1 MSKTEI
7 DITKPL
13 NLADRQELRFT
24 GYATQNNDP
33 KLSPGDVIYFLK
45 QARDDKNIPVYD
57 VATTKKGKVAVE
69 SLYADEF
76 EVVDGDSTPEAAPV
90 AAPVKKKKAELKKV
104 EEPGEEQPA
113 PKTKKAK
120 AVKAEAAPV
129 KKAKKE
135 KVKAEAPVEVQEPQ
149 EVKQSAAEIDI
160 TKPLNLADRQELRFT
175 GYATQN
181 NDPKLSPGDV
191 IYFLKQARDDKNI
204 PVYDVATTKK
214 GKVAVESL
222 YADEFEVVDGD
233 STPEAAPVAAPV
245 KKKKAELK
253 KVEEP
258 GEEQPAPKT
267 KKAKA
272 VKAEAAP
279 VKKAKKEKVK
289 AEAPVE
295 VQEPQEVKQSAA
307 EVEPAPAVQP
317 EAVKEAED
325 IKPASTPEPGMDA
338 ATLDLI
344 WEHGGDACAAALAI
358 AKDSEAKRFLLGG
371 VLLYI
376 QKTKV
381 YEEEKDSAGV
391 PRFTGQKGFAMF
403 CEQYIGLSYSS
414 AKLYQRIYA
423 NFTSMGLGVE
433 DFRRVGTAKA
443 REIVQMIEL
452 DFSKDD
458 VEEAIHIGETKTH
471 EELHS
476 HVSSKM
482 QDAEIEGHGLRD
494 KVKCTLYK
502 FEVFADQEDIINAAI
517 RLAMD
522 NGDIKDTDQNALG
535 RAFVSICSDYL
546 QAYSKVAQPVV
557 DETEEFQ
564 ESVAQESVNA

>member
-76 EVVDGDSTPEAAPV
+76 EVVDGDSTPEAAP
-90 AAPVKKKKAELKKV
+90 A
-104 EEPGEEQPA
+104 
-113 PKTKKAK
+113 
-120 AVKAEAAPV
+120 

-135 KVKAEAPVEVQEPQ
+135 KVKAEV
-149 EVKQSAAEIDI
+149 
-160 TKPLNLADRQELRFT
+160 
-175 GYATQN
+175 
-181 NDPKLSPGDV
+181 
-191 IYFLKQARDDKNI
+191 
-204 PVYDVATTKK
+204 
-214 GKVAVESL
+214 
-222 YADEFEVVDGD
+222 
-233 STPEAAPVAAPV
+233 
-245 KKKKAELK
+245 
-253 KVEEP
+253 
-258 GEEQPAPKT
+258 
-267 KKAKA
+267 
-272 VKAEAAP
+272 
-279 VKKAKKEKVK
+279 
-289 AEAPVE
+289 PVE

-344 WEHGGDACAAALAI
+344 WEHGGNACAAALAI

-546 QAYSKVAQPVV
+546 QAYSKVAQPTV

>member
-76 EVVDGDSTPEAAPV
+76 EVVDGDSTPEAAP
-90 AAPVKKKKAELKKV
+90 A
-104 EEPGEEQPA
+104 
-113 PKTKKAK
+113 
-120 AVKAEAAPV
+120 

-135 KVKAEAPVEVQEPQ
+135 KVKAEVPVEVQEP
-149 EVKQSAAEIDI
+149 
-160 TKPLNLADRQELRFT
+160 
-175 GYATQN
+175 
-181 NDPKLSPGDV
+181 
-191 IYFLKQARDDKNI
+191 
-204 PVYDVATTKK
+204 
-214 GKVAVESL
+214 
-222 YADEFEVVDGD
+222 
-233 STPEAAPVAAPV
+233 
-245 KKKKAELK
+245 
-253 KVEEP
+253 
-258 GEEQPAPKT
+258 
-267 KKAKA
+267 
-272 VKAEAAP
+272 
-279 VKKAKKEKVK
+279 
-289 AEAPVE
+289 
-295 VQEPQEVKQSAA
+295 AA
-307 EVEPAPAVQP
+307 EVESAPAVRP
-317 EAVKEAED
+317 EAVKETED
-325 IKPASTPEPGMDA
+325 IKPASTPELGMDA
-338 ATLDLI
+338 VTLNLI
-344 WEHGGDACAAALAI
+344 QEHGGDACAAALAI

-423 NFTSMGLGVE
+423 NFTGMGLGVE

-452 DFSKDD
+452 DFSKAD
-458 VEEAIHIGETKTH
+458 VEEAIRIGETKTH

-546 QAYSKVAQPVV
+546 QAYSKVAQPTV

-564 ESVAQESVNA
+564 ESVARESVNA

>member
-76 EVVDGDSTPEAAPV
+76 EVVDGDSTPESAP
-90 AAPVKKKKAELKKV
+90 AKK
-104 EEPGEEQPA
+104 
-113 PKTKKAK
+113 T
-120 AVKAEAAPV
+120 
-129 KKAKKE
+129 KKE

-149 EVKQSAAEIDI
+149 EV
-160 TKPLNLADRQELRFT
+160 
-175 GYATQN
+175 
-181 NDPKLSPGDV
+181 
-191 IYFLKQARDDKNI
+191 
-204 PVYDVATTKK
+204 
-214 GKVAVESL
+214 
-222 YADEFEVVDGD
+222 
-233 STPEAAPVAAPV
+233 
-245 KKKKAELK
+245 
-253 KVEEP
+253 
-258 GEEQPAPKT
+258 
-267 KKAKA
+267 
-272 VKAEAAP
+272 
-279 VKKAKKEKVK
+279 
-289 AEAPVE
+289 
-295 VQEPQEVKQSAA
+295 QEPAA

-344 WEHGGDACAAALAI
+344 WEHGGNACAAALAI
-358 AKDSEAKRFLLGG
+358 AKDSEVKRFLLGG

-494 KVKCTLYK
+494 KVKCTLYR

-546 QAYSKVAQPVV
+546 QAYSKVAQPTV

>member
-90 AAPVKKKKAELKKV
+90 AAPAKK
-104 EEPGEEQPA
+104 
-113 PKTKKAK
+113 T
-120 AVKAEAAPV
+120 
-129 KKAKKE
+129 KKE

-149 EVKQSAAEIDI
+149 EV
-160 TKPLNLADRQELRFT
+160 
-175 GYATQN
+175 
-181 NDPKLSPGDV
+181 
-191 IYFLKQARDDKNI
+191 
-204 PVYDVATTKK
+204 
-214 GKVAVESL
+214 
-222 YADEFEVVDGD
+222 
-233 STPEAAPVAAPV
+233 
-245 KKKKAELK
+245 
-253 KVEEP
+253 
-258 GEEQPAPKT
+258 
-267 KKAKA
+267 
-272 VKAEAAP
+272 
-279 VKKAKKEKVK
+279 
-289 AEAPVE
+289 
-295 VQEPQEVKQSAA
+295 QEPAA

-317 EAVKEAED
+317 EAVKETED
-325 IKPASTPEPGMDA
+325 IKPASTPELGMDA
-338 ATLDLI
+338 VTLNLI
-344 WEHGGDACAAALAI
+344 QEHGGDACAAALAI

-452 DFSKDD
+452 DFSKAD

-546 QAYSKVAQPVV
+546 QAYSKVAQPTV

-564 ESVAQESVNA
+564 EFVAQESVNA

>member
-76 EVVDGDSTPEAAPV
+76 EVVDADSTPEAAP
-90 AAPVKKKKAELKKV
+90 AKK
-104 EEPGEEQPA
+104 
-113 PKTKKAK
+113 T
-120 AVKAEAAPV
+120 
-129 KKAKKE
+129 KKE

-149 EVKQSAAEIDI
+149 EVQEPAAE
-160 TKPLNLADRQELRFT
+160 A
-175 GYATQN
+175 
-181 NDPKLSPGDV
+181 
-191 IYFLKQARDDKNI
+191 
-204 PVYDVATTKK
+204 
-214 GKVAVESL
+214 ES
-222 YADEFEVVDGD
+222 V
-233 STPEAAPVAAPV
+233 
-245 KKKKAELK
+245 
-253 KVEEP
+253 
-258 GEEQPAPKT
+258 
-267 KKAKA
+267 
-272 VKAEAAP
+272 
-279 VKKAKKEKVK
+279 
-289 AEAPVE
+289 
-295 VQEPQEVKQSAA
+295 
-307 EVEPAPAVQP
+307 PAVQP
-317 EAVKEAED
+317 EAVKEVED
-325 IKPASTPEPGMDA
+325 IKPASTPELGMDA
-338 ATLDLI
+338 VTLNLI
-344 WEHGGDACAAALAI
+344 QEHGGNACAAALAI
-358 AKDSEAKRFLLGG
+358 AKESEAKRFLLGG

-391 PRFTGQKGFAMF
+391 PRFTGQKGFAVF

-452 DFSKDD
+452 DFSKAD

>member
-1 MSKTEI
+1 MSKTGI

-33 KLSPGDVIYFLK
+33 KLSPGDAIYFLK

-76 EVVDGDSTPEAAPV
+76 EVVDADSTPEAAP
-90 AAPVKKKKAELKKV
+90 AKK
-104 EEPGEEQPA
+104 
-113 PKTKKAK
+113 TR
-120 AVKAEAAPV
+120 
-129 KKAKKE
+129 KE

-149 EVKQSAAEIDI
+149 EV
-160 TKPLNLADRQELRFT
+160 
-175 GYATQN
+175 
-181 NDPKLSPGDV
+181 
-191 IYFLKQARDDKNI
+191 
-204 PVYDVATTKK
+204 
-214 GKVAVESL
+214 
-222 YADEFEVVDGD
+222 
-233 STPEAAPVAAPV
+233 
-245 KKKKAELK
+245 
-253 KVEEP
+253 
-258 GEEQPAPKT
+258 
-267 KKAKA
+267 
-272 VKAEAAP
+272 
-279 VKKAKKEKVK
+279 
-289 AEAPVE
+289 
-295 VQEPQEVKQSAA
+295 QEPAA

-317 EAVKEAED
+317 EAVKEVED
-325 IKPASTPEPGMDA
+325 IKPASTPELGMDA
-338 ATLDLI
+338 VTLNLI
-344 WEHGGDACAAALAI
+344 QEHGGDACAAALAI

-452 DFSKDD
+452 DFSKAD

>member
-13 NLADRQELRFT
+13 NLADRQELRFI
-24 GYATQNNDP
+24 GYATQNADP

-76 EVVDGDSTPEAAPV
+76 EVVDADSAAEAAPV

-104 EEPGEEQPA
+104 EEPDEEQPA
-113 PKTKKAK
+113 AKPKKVKAAK
-120 AVKAEAAPV
+120 AEVVAP
-129 KKAKKE
+129 KKGKKE
-135 KVKAEAPVEVQEPQ
+135 KTKAAEPVEEPVEVQEPQ
-149 EVKQSAAEIDI
+149 EVQ
-160 TKPLNLADRQELRFT
+160 
-175 GYATQN
+175 
-181 NDPKLSPGDV
+181 
-191 IYFLKQARDDKNI
+191 
-204 PVYDVATTKK
+204 
-214 GKVAVESL
+214 
-222 YADEFEVVDGD
+222 
-233 STPEAAPVAAPV
+233 EAAT
-245 KKKKAELK
+245 EI
-253 KVEEP
+253 
-258 GEEQPAPKT
+258 
-267 KKAKA
+267 
-272 VKAEAAP
+272 
-279 VKKAKKEKVK
+279 
-289 AEAPVE
+289 
-295 VQEPQEVKQSAA
+295 
-307 EVEPAPAVQP
+307 EPAAVVQP
-317 EAVKEAED
+317 EPVKEAAD

-338 ATLDLI
+338 VTLNLI
-344 WEHGGDACAAALAI
+344 QEHGGNACAAALAI

-371 VLLYI
+371 ILLYI

-381 YEEEKDSAGV
+381 YEEEKDSAGA
-391 PRFTGQKGFAMF
+391 PRFTGQKGFALF

-423 NFTSMGLGVE
+423 SFTSMGLGVE

-452 DFSKDD
+452 DFSKAE
-458 VEEAIHIGETKTH
+458 VEEAIQIGETKTH
-471 EELHS
+471 DELHS

-494 KVKCTLYK
+494 KVKCTLYR

-522 NGDIKDTDQNALG
+522 NGDIKETDQNALG

-557 DETEEFQ
+557 DENEEFQ

>member
-76 EVVDGDSTPEAAPV
+76 EVVDADSTPEAAPV
-90 AAPVKKKKAELKKV
+90 AAPAKK
-104 EEPGEEQPA
+104 
-113 PKTKKAK
+113 T
-120 AVKAEAAPV
+120 
-129 KKAKKE
+129 KKE

-149 EVKQSAAEIDI
+149 EV
-160 TKPLNLADRQELRFT
+160 
-175 GYATQN
+175 
-181 NDPKLSPGDV
+181 
-191 IYFLKQARDDKNI
+191 
-204 PVYDVATTKK
+204 
-214 GKVAVESL
+214 
-222 YADEFEVVDGD
+222 
-233 STPEAAPVAAPV
+233 
-245 KKKKAELK
+245 
-253 KVEEP
+253 
-258 GEEQPAPKT
+258 
-267 KKAKA
+267 
-272 VKAEAAP
+272 
-279 VKKAKKEKVK
+279 
-289 AEAPVE
+289 
-295 VQEPQEVKQSAA
+295 QEPAA

-317 EAVKEAED
+317 EAVKETED
-325 IKPASTPEPGMDA
+325 IKPASTPELGMDA
-338 ATLDLI
+338 VTLNLI
-344 WEHGGDACAAALAI
+344 QEHGGDACAAALAI

-452 DFSKDD
+452 DFSKAD

-546 QAYSKVAQPVV
+546 QAYSKVAQPTV

>member
-1 MSKTEI
+1 
-7 DITKPL
+7 
-13 NLADRQELRFT
+13 
-24 GYATQNNDP
+24 
-33 KLSPGDVIYFLK
+33 
-45 QARDDKNIPVYD
+45 
-57 VATTKKGKVAVE
+57 
-69 SLYADEF
+69 
-76 EVVDGDSTPEAAPV
+76 
-90 AAPVKKKKAELKKV
+90 
-104 EEPGEEQPA
+104 
-113 PKTKKAK
+113 
-120 AVKAEAAPV
+120 
-129 KKAKKE
+129 
-135 KVKAEAPVEVQEPQ
+135 
-149 EVKQSAAEIDI
+149 
-160 TKPLNLADRQELRFT
+160 
-175 GYATQN
+175 
-181 NDPKLSPGDV
+181 
-191 IYFLKQARDDKNI
+191 
-204 PVYDVATTKK
+204 
-214 GKVAVESL
+214 
-222 YADEFEVVDGD
+222 
-233 STPEAAPVAAPV
+233 
-245 KKKKAELK
+245 
-253 KVEEP
+253 
-258 GEEQPAPKT
+258 
-267 KKAKA
+267 
-272 VKAEAAP
+272 
-279 VKKAKKEKVK
+279 
-289 AEAPVE
+289 
-295 VQEPQEVKQSAA
+295 
-307 EVEPAPAVQP
+307 
-317 EAVKEAED
+317 
-325 IKPASTPEPGMDA
+325 MDA

-344 WEHGGDACAAALAI
+344 WEHGGNACAAALAI

-494 KVKCTLYK
+494 KIKCTLYK

-546 QAYSKVAQPVV
+546 QAYSKVAQPTV

>member
-76 EVVDGDSTPEAAPV
+76 EVVDGDSTPESAP
-90 AAPVKKKKAELKKV
+90 AKK
-104 EEPGEEQPA
+104 
-113 PKTKKAK
+113 T
-120 AVKAEAAPV
+120 
-129 KKAKKE
+129 KKE

-149 EVKQSAAEIDI
+149 EV
-160 TKPLNLADRQELRFT
+160 
-175 GYATQN
+175 
-181 NDPKLSPGDV
+181 
-191 IYFLKQARDDKNI
+191 
-204 PVYDVATTKK
+204 
-214 GKVAVESL
+214 
-222 YADEFEVVDGD
+222 
-233 STPEAAPVAAPV
+233 
-245 KKKKAELK
+245 
-253 KVEEP
+253 
-258 GEEQPAPKT
+258 
-267 KKAKA
+267 
-272 VKAEAAP
+272 
-279 VKKAKKEKVK
+279 
-289 AEAPVE
+289 
-295 VQEPQEVKQSAA
+295 QEPAA

-344 WEHGGDACAAALAI
+344 WEHGGNACAAALAI

-546 QAYSKVAQPVV
+546 QAYSKVALI
-557 DETEEFQ
+557 D
-564 ESVAQESVNA
+564 

>member
-13 NLADRQELRFT
+13 NLADRQELRFI

-76 EVVDGDSTPEAAPV
+76 EVVDADSAPEVAPV
-90 AAPVKKKKAELKKV
+90 AAPAKK
-104 EEPGEEQPA
+104 
-113 PKTKKAK
+113 T
-120 AVKAEAAPV
+120 
-129 KKAKKE
+129 KKE

-149 EVKQSAAEIDI
+149 EV
-160 TKPLNLADRQELRFT
+160 
-175 GYATQN
+175 
-181 NDPKLSPGDV
+181 
-191 IYFLKQARDDKNI
+191 
-204 PVYDVATTKK
+204 
-214 GKVAVESL
+214 
-222 YADEFEVVDGD
+222 
-233 STPEAAPVAAPV
+233 
-245 KKKKAELK
+245 
-253 KVEEP
+253 
-258 GEEQPAPKT
+258 
-267 KKAKA
+267 
-272 VKAEAAP
+272 
-279 VKKAKKEKVK
+279 
-289 AEAPVE
+289 
-295 VQEPQEVKQSAA
+295 QEPAA
-307 EVEPAPAVQP
+307 EVESVPAVQP
-317 EAVKEAED
+317 EAVKEVED
-325 IKPASTPEPGMDA
+325 IKPASTPELGMDA
-338 ATLDLI
+338 VTLNLI
-344 WEHGGDACAAALAI
+344 QEHGGNACAAALAI

-452 DFSKDD
+452 DFSKAD

-546 QAYSKVAQPVV
+546 QAYSKVAQPTV

>member
-76 EVVDGDSTPEAAPV
+76 EVVDGDSTPEAAP
-90 AAPVKKKKAELKKV
+90 AKK
-104 EEPGEEQPA
+104 
-113 PKTKKAK
+113 T
-120 AVKAEAAPV
+120 
-129 KKAKKE
+129 KKE

-149 EVKQSAAEIDI
+149 EV
-160 TKPLNLADRQELRFT
+160 
-175 GYATQN
+175 
-181 NDPKLSPGDV
+181 
-191 IYFLKQARDDKNI
+191 
-204 PVYDVATTKK
+204 
-214 GKVAVESL
+214 
-222 YADEFEVVDGD
+222 
-233 STPEAAPVAAPV
+233 
-245 KKKKAELK
+245 
-253 KVEEP
+253 
-258 GEEQPAPKT
+258 
-267 KKAKA
+267 
-272 VKAEAAP
+272 
-279 VKKAKKEKVK
+279 
-289 AEAPVE
+289 
-295 VQEPQEVKQSAA
+295 QEPAA

-344 WEHGGDACAAALAI
+344 WEHGGNACAAALAI

-452 DFSKDD
+452 DFSKAD

-546 QAYSKVAQPVV
+546 QAYSKVAQPTV

>member
-76 EVVDGDSTPEAAPV
+76 EVVDADSTSEAAPV
-90 AAPVKKKKAELKKV
+90 AAPAKKKKTELKKV

-120 AVKAEAAPV
+120 AVKAEAAPA
-129 KKAKKE
+129 KKTKKE
-135 KVKAEAPVEVQEPQ
+135 KVKAEAPVEVQEP
-149 EVKQSAAEIDI
+149 
-160 TKPLNLADRQELRFT
+160 
-175 GYATQN
+175 
-181 NDPKLSPGDV
+181 
-191 IYFLKQARDDKNI
+191 
-204 PVYDVATTKK
+204 
-214 GKVAVESL
+214 
-222 YADEFEVVDGD
+222 
-233 STPEAAPVAAPV
+233 
-245 KKKKAELK
+245 
-253 KVEEP
+253 
-258 GEEQPAPKT
+258 
-267 KKAKA
+267 
-272 VKAEAAP
+272 
-279 VKKAKKEKVK
+279 
-289 AEAPVE
+289 
-295 VQEPQEVKQSAA
+295 AA
-307 EVEPAPAVQP
+307 EVESAPAVQP
-317 EAVKEAED
+317 EAVKEVED
-325 IKPASTPEPGMDA
+325 IKPTSTPELGMDA
-338 ATLDLI
+338 VTLNLI
-344 WEHGGDACAAALAI
+344 QEHGGNACAAALAI

-452 DFSKDD
+452 DFSKAD

>member
-90 AAPVKKKKAELKKV
+90 AAPA
-104 EEPGEEQPA
+104 
-113 PKTKKAK
+113 
-120 AVKAEAAPV
+120 

-135 KVKAEAPVEVQEPQ
+135 KVKAEVPVEVQEP
-149 EVKQSAAEIDI
+149 
-160 TKPLNLADRQELRFT
+160 
-175 GYATQN
+175 
-181 NDPKLSPGDV
+181 
-191 IYFLKQARDDKNI
+191 
-204 PVYDVATTKK
+204 
-214 GKVAVESL
+214 
-222 YADEFEVVDGD
+222 
-233 STPEAAPVAAPV
+233 
-245 KKKKAELK
+245 
-253 KVEEP
+253 
-258 GEEQPAPKT
+258 
-267 KKAKA
+267 
-272 VKAEAAP
+272 
-279 VKKAKKEKVK
+279 
-289 AEAPVE
+289 
-295 VQEPQEVKQSAA
+295 AA
-307 EVEPAPAVQP
+307 EVESAPAVQP
-317 EAVKEAED
+317 EAVKETED
-325 IKPASTPEPGMDA
+325 IKPASTPELGMDA
-338 ATLDLI
+338 VTLNLI
-344 WEHGGDACAAALAI
+344 QEHGGDACAAALAI

-452 DFSKDD
+452 DFSKAD

-546 QAYSKVAQPVV
+546 QAYSKVAQPTV

>member
-76 EVVDGDSTPEAAPV
+76 EVVDADSTPEAAP
-90 AAPVKKKKAELKKV
+90 AKK
-104 EEPGEEQPA
+104 
-113 PKTKKAK
+113 T
-120 AVKAEAAPV
+120 
-129 KKAKKE
+129 KKE

-149 EVKQSAAEIDI
+149 EV
-160 TKPLNLADRQELRFT
+160 
-175 GYATQN
+175 
-181 NDPKLSPGDV
+181 
-191 IYFLKQARDDKNI
+191 
-204 PVYDVATTKK
+204 
-214 GKVAVESL
+214 
-222 YADEFEVVDGD
+222 
-233 STPEAAPVAAPV
+233 
-245 KKKKAELK
+245 
-253 KVEEP
+253 
-258 GEEQPAPKT
+258 
-267 KKAKA
+267 
-272 VKAEAAP
+272 
-279 VKKAKKEKVK
+279 
-289 AEAPVE
+289 
-295 VQEPQEVKQSAA
+295 QEPAA

-317 EAVKEAED
+317 EAVKEVED
-325 IKPASTPEPGMDA
+325 IKPASTPELGMDA
-338 ATLDLI
+338 VTLNLI
-344 WEHGGDACAAALAI
+344 QEHGGDACAAALAI

-452 DFSKDD
+452 DFSKAD

-482 QDAEIEGHGLRD
+482 QDAEIDGHGLRD

>member
-76 EVVDGDSTPEAAPV
+76 EVVDADSTSEAAP
-90 AAPVKKKKAELKKV
+90 AKK
-104 EEPGEEQPA
+104 
-113 PKTKKAK
+113 T
-120 AVKAEAAPV
+120 
-129 KKAKKE
+129 KKE
-135 KVKAEAPVEVQEPQ
+135 KVKAEAPVEVQEP
-149 EVKQSAAEIDI
+149 
-160 TKPLNLADRQELRFT
+160 
-175 GYATQN
+175 
-181 NDPKLSPGDV
+181 
-191 IYFLKQARDDKNI
+191 
-204 PVYDVATTKK
+204 
-214 GKVAVESL
+214 
-222 YADEFEVVDGD
+222 
-233 STPEAAPVAAPV
+233 
-245 KKKKAELK
+245 
-253 KVEEP
+253 
-258 GEEQPAPKT
+258 
-267 KKAKA
+267 
-272 VKAEAAP
+272 
-279 VKKAKKEKVK
+279 
-289 AEAPVE
+289 
-295 VQEPQEVKQSAA
+295 AA
-307 EVEPAPAVQP
+307 EVESAPAVQP
-317 EAVKEAED
+317 EAVKEVED
-325 IKPASTPEPGMDA
+325 IKPTSTPELGMDA
-338 ATLDLI
+338 VTLNLI
-344 WEHGGDACAAALAI
+344 QEHGGNACAAALAI

-452 DFSKDD
+452 DFSKAD

-546 QAYSKVAQPVV
+546 QAYSKVAQPTV

>member
-76 EVVDGDSTPEAAPV
+76 EVVDGDSTPEAAP
-90 AAPVKKKKAELKKV
+90 AKK
-104 EEPGEEQPA
+104 
-113 PKTKKAK
+113 T
-120 AVKAEAAPV
+120 
-129 KKAKKE
+129 KKE

-149 EVKQSAAEIDI
+149 EV
-160 TKPLNLADRQELRFT
+160 
-175 GYATQN
+175 
-181 NDPKLSPGDV
+181 
-191 IYFLKQARDDKNI
+191 
-204 PVYDVATTKK
+204 
-214 GKVAVESL
+214 
-222 YADEFEVVDGD
+222 
-233 STPEAAPVAAPV
+233 
-245 KKKKAELK
+245 
-253 KVEEP
+253 
-258 GEEQPAPKT
+258 
-267 KKAKA
+267 
-272 VKAEAAP
+272 
-279 VKKAKKEKVK
+279 
-289 AEAPVE
+289 
-295 VQEPQEVKQSAA
+295 QEPAA

-344 WEHGGDACAAALAI
+344 WEHGGNACAAALAI

-546 QAYSKVAQPVV
+546 QAYSKVAQPTV

>member
-76 EVVDGDSTPEAAPV
+76 EVVDADSTPEAAPV
-90 AAPVKKKKAELKKV
+90 AAPAKK
-104 EEPGEEQPA
+104 
-113 PKTKKAK
+113 T
-120 AVKAEAAPV
+120 
-129 KKAKKE
+129 KKE

-149 EVKQSAAEIDI
+149 EVQEPAAE
-160 TKPLNLADRQELRFT
+160 A
-175 GYATQN
+175 
-181 NDPKLSPGDV
+181 
-191 IYFLKQARDDKNI
+191 
-204 PVYDVATTKK
+204 
-214 GKVAVESL
+214 ES
-222 YADEFEVVDGD
+222 V
-233 STPEAAPVAAPV
+233 
-245 KKKKAELK
+245 
-253 KVEEP
+253 
-258 GEEQPAPKT
+258 
-267 KKAKA
+267 
-272 VKAEAAP
+272 
-279 VKKAKKEKVK
+279 
-289 AEAPVE
+289 
-295 VQEPQEVKQSAA
+295 
-307 EVEPAPAVQP
+307 PAVQP
-317 EAVKEAED
+317 EAVKEVED
-325 IKPASTPEPGMDA
+325 IKPASTPELGMDA
-338 ATLDLI
+338 VTLNLI
-344 WEHGGDACAAALAI
+344 QEHGGNACAAALAI

-452 DFSKDD
+452 DFSKAD

>member
-13 NLADRQELRFT
+13 NLADRQELRFI
-24 GYATQNNDP
+24 GYATQNADP

-76 EVVDGDSTPEAAPV
+76 EVVDADSAAEAAPV

-104 EEPGEEQPA
+104 EEPDEEQPA
-113 PKTKKAK
+113 AKPKKVKAAK
-120 AVKAEAAPV
+120 AEVVAP
-129 KKAKKE
+129 KKGKKE
-135 KVKAEAPVEVQEPQ
+135 KTKAAEPVEEPVEVQEPQ
-149 EVKQSAAEIDI
+149 EVQ
-160 TKPLNLADRQELRFT
+160 
-175 GYATQN
+175 
-181 NDPKLSPGDV
+181 
-191 IYFLKQARDDKNI
+191 
-204 PVYDVATTKK
+204 
-214 GKVAVESL
+214 
-222 YADEFEVVDGD
+222 
-233 STPEAAPVAAPV
+233 EAAT
-245 KKKKAELK
+245 EI
-253 KVEEP
+253 
-258 GEEQPAPKT
+258 
-267 KKAKA
+267 
-272 VKAEAAP
+272 
-279 VKKAKKEKVK
+279 
-289 AEAPVE
+289 
-295 VQEPQEVKQSAA
+295 
-307 EVEPAPAVQP
+307 EPAAVVQP
-317 EAVKEAED
+317 EPVKEAAD
-325 IKPASTPEPGMDA
+325 IKPASTPELGMDA
-338 ATLDLI
+338 VTLNLI
-344 WEHGGDACAAALAI
+344 QEHGGNACAAALAI

-371 VLLYI
+371 ILLYI

-381 YEEEKDSAGV
+381 YEEEKDSAGA
-391 PRFTGQKGFAMF
+391 PRFTGQKGFALF
-403 CEQYIGLSYSS
+403 C
-414 AKLYQRIYA
+414 
-423 NFTSMGLGVE
+423 VE

-452 DFSKDD
+452 DFSKAE
-458 VEEAIHIGETKTH
+458 VEEAIQIGETKTH
-471 EELHS
+471 DELHS

-494 KVKCTLYK
+494 KVKCTLYR

-522 NGDIKDTDQNALG
+522 NGDIKETDQNALG

-557 DETEEFQ
+557 DENEEFQ

>member
-90 AAPVKKKKAELKKV
+90 AAPAKKKKTELKKV

-113 PKTKKAK
+113 PKTKKA
-120 AVKAEAAPV
+120 
-129 KKAKKE
+129 
-135 KVKAEAPVEVQEPQ
+135 
-149 EVKQSAAEIDI
+149 
-160 TKPLNLADRQELRFT
+160 
-175 GYATQN
+175 
-181 NDPKLSPGDV
+181 
-191 IYFLKQARDDKNI
+191 
-204 PVYDVATTKK
+204 
-214 GKVAVESL
+214 
-222 YADEFEVVDGD
+222 
-233 STPEAAPVAAPV
+233 
-245 KKKKAELK
+245 
-253 KVEEP
+253 
-258 GEEQPAPKT
+258 
-267 KKAKA
+267 
-272 VKAEAAP
+272 
-279 VKKAKKEKVK
+279 
-289 AEAPVE
+289 
-295 VQEPQEVKQSAA
+295 
-307 EVEPAPAVQP
+307 
-317 EAVKEAED
+317 EAVKETED
-325 IKPASTPEPGMDA
+325 IKPASTPELGMDA
-338 ATLDLI
+338 VTLNLI
-344 WEHGGDACAAALAI
+344 QEHGGDACAAALAI

-452 DFSKDD
+452 DFSKAD

-546 QAYSKVAQPVV
+546 QAYSKVAQPTV

>member
-90 AAPVKKKKAELKKV
+90 AAPVKK
-104 EEPGEEQPA
+104 
-113 PKTKKAK
+113 
-120 AVKAEAAPV
+120 
-129 KKAKKE
+129 
-135 KVKAEAPVEVQEPQ
+135 
-149 EVKQSAAEIDI
+149 
-160 TKPLNLADRQELRFT
+160 
-175 GYATQN
+175 
-181 NDPKLSPGDV
+181 
-191 IYFLKQARDDKNI
+191 
-204 PVYDVATTKK
+204 
-214 GKVAVESL
+214 
-222 YADEFEVVDGD
+222 
-233 STPEAAPVAAPV
+233 
-245 KKKKAELK
+245 
-253 KVEEP
+253 
-258 GEEQPAPKT
+258 
-267 KKAKA
+267 
-272 VKAEAAP
+272 
-279 VKKAKKEKVK
+279 AKKEKVK

-344 WEHGGDACAAALAI
+344 WEHGGNACAAALAI

-546 QAYSKVAQPVV
+546 QAYSKVAQPTV

>member
-90 AAPVKKKKAELKKV
+90 AAPAKK
-104 EEPGEEQPA
+104 
-113 PKTKKAK
+113 T
-120 AVKAEAAPV
+120 
-129 KKAKKE
+129 KKE

-149 EVKQSAAEIDI
+149 EV
-160 TKPLNLADRQELRFT
+160 
-175 GYATQN
+175 
-181 NDPKLSPGDV
+181 
-191 IYFLKQARDDKNI
+191 
-204 PVYDVATTKK
+204 
-214 GKVAVESL
+214 
-222 YADEFEVVDGD
+222 
-233 STPEAAPVAAPV
+233 
-245 KKKKAELK
+245 
-253 KVEEP
+253 
-258 GEEQPAPKT
+258 
-267 KKAKA
+267 
-272 VKAEAAP
+272 
-279 VKKAKKEKVK
+279 
-289 AEAPVE
+289 
-295 VQEPQEVKQSAA
+295 QEPAA

-317 EAVKEAED
+317 EAVKETED
-325 IKPASTPEPGMDA
+325 IKPASTPELGMDA
-338 ATLDLI
+338 VTLNLI
-344 WEHGGDACAAALAI
+344 QEHGGDACAAALAI

-452 DFSKDD
+452 DFSKAD

>member
-90 AAPVKKKKAELKKV
+90 AAPAKKKKTELKKV

-120 AVKAEAAPV
+120 AVKAEAAPA

-135 KVKAEAPVEVQEPQ
+135 KVKAEVPVEVQEP
-149 EVKQSAAEIDI
+149 
-160 TKPLNLADRQELRFT
+160 
-175 GYATQN
+175 
-181 NDPKLSPGDV
+181 
-191 IYFLKQARDDKNI
+191 
-204 PVYDVATTKK
+204 
-214 GKVAVESL
+214 
-222 YADEFEVVDGD
+222 
-233 STPEAAPVAAPV
+233 
-245 KKKKAELK
+245 
-253 KVEEP
+253 
-258 GEEQPAPKT
+258 
-267 KKAKA
+267 
-272 VKAEAAP
+272 
-279 VKKAKKEKVK
+279 
-289 AEAPVE
+289 
-295 VQEPQEVKQSAA
+295 AA
-307 EVEPAPAVQP
+307 EVESAPAVQP
-317 EAVKEAED
+317 EAVKETED
-325 IKPASTPEPGMDA
+325 IKPASTPELGMDA
-338 ATLDLI
+338 VTLNLI
-344 WEHGGDACAAALAI
+344 QEHGGDACAAALAI

-452 DFSKDD
+452 DFSEAD

-546 QAYSKVAQPVV
+546 QAYSKVAQPTV

>member
-76 EVVDGDSTPEAAPV
+76 EVVDADSTPEAAP
-90 AAPVKKKKAELKKV
+90 AKK
-104 EEPGEEQPA
+104 
-113 PKTKKAK
+113 T
-120 AVKAEAAPV
+120 
-129 KKAKKE
+129 KKE

-149 EVKQSAAEIDI
+149 EV
-160 TKPLNLADRQELRFT
+160 
-175 GYATQN
+175 
-181 NDPKLSPGDV
+181 
-191 IYFLKQARDDKNI
+191 
-204 PVYDVATTKK
+204 
-214 GKVAVESL
+214 
-222 YADEFEVVDGD
+222 
-233 STPEAAPVAAPV
+233 
-245 KKKKAELK
+245 
-253 KVEEP
+253 
-258 GEEQPAPKT
+258 
-267 KKAKA
+267 
-272 VKAEAAP
+272 
-279 VKKAKKEKVK
+279 
-289 AEAPVE
+289 
-295 VQEPQEVKQSAA
+295 QEPAA

-317 EAVKEAED
+317 EAVKETED
-325 IKPASTPEPGMDA
+325 IKPASTPELGMDA
-338 ATLDLI
+338 VTLNLI
-344 WEHGGDACAAALAI
+344 QEHGGDACAAALAI

-443 REIVQMIEL
+443 REIVQMVEL
-452 DFSKDD
+452 DFSKAD

>member
-76 EVVDGDSTPEAAPV
+76 EVVDGDSTPEAAP
-90 AAPVKKKKAELKKV
+90 A
-104 EEPGEEQPA
+104 
-113 PKTKKAK
+113 
-120 AVKAEAAPV
+120 

-135 KVKAEAPVEVQEPQ
+135 KVKAEVPVEVQEP
-149 EVKQSAAEIDI
+149 
-160 TKPLNLADRQELRFT
+160 
-175 GYATQN
+175 
-181 NDPKLSPGDV
+181 
-191 IYFLKQARDDKNI
+191 
-204 PVYDVATTKK
+204 
-214 GKVAVESL
+214 
-222 YADEFEVVDGD
+222 
-233 STPEAAPVAAPV
+233 
-245 KKKKAELK
+245 
-253 KVEEP
+253 
-258 GEEQPAPKT
+258 
-267 KKAKA
+267 
-272 VKAEAAP
+272 
-279 VKKAKKEKVK
+279 
-289 AEAPVE
+289 
-295 VQEPQEVKQSAA
+295 AA
-307 EVEPAPAVQP
+307 EVESAPAVQP
-317 EAVKEAED
+317 EAVKETED
-325 IKPASTPEPGMDA
+325 IKPASTPELGMDA
-338 ATLDLI
+338 VTLNLI
-344 WEHGGDACAAALAI
+344 QEHGGDACAAALAI

-452 DFSKDD
+452 DFSKAD
-458 VEEAIHIGETKTH
+458 VEEAIRIGETKTH

-546 QAYSKVAQPVV
+546 QAYGKVAQPTV

>member
-24 GYATQNNDP
+24 GYATQNADP

-76 EVVDGDSTPEAAPV
+76 EVVDADSA
-90 AAPVKKKKAELKKV
+90 
-104 EEPGEEQPA
+104 
-113 PKTKKAK
+113 
-120 AVKAEAAPV
+120 AEAAAP
-129 KKAKKE
+129 KKGKKE
-135 KVKAEAPVEVQEPQ
+135 KTKAAEPVEESVEVQEA
-149 EVKQSAAEIDI
+149 AAEI
-160 TKPLNLADRQELRFT
+160 
-175 GYATQN
+175 
-181 NDPKLSPGDV
+181 
-191 IYFLKQARDDKNI
+191 
-204 PVYDVATTKK
+204 
-214 GKVAVESL
+214 
-222 YADEFEVVDGD
+222 
-233 STPEAAPVAAPV
+233 
-245 KKKKAELK
+245 
-253 KVEEP
+253 
-258 GEEQPAPKT
+258 
-267 KKAKA
+267 
-272 VKAEAAP
+272 
-279 VKKAKKEKVK
+279 
-289 AEAPVE
+289 
-295 VQEPQEVKQSAA
+295 
-307 EVEPAPAVQP
+307 EPAAVVQP
-317 EAVKEAED
+317 EPVKEAAD
-325 IKPASTPEPGMDA
+325 IKPASTPELGMDA
-338 ATLDLI
+338 VTLNLI
-344 WEHGGDACAAALAI
+344 QEHGGNACAAALAI
-358 AKDSEAKRFLLGG
+358 AKDSEVKRFLLGG
-371 VLLYI
+371 ILLYI

-381 YEEEKDSAGV
+381 YEEEKDSAGA
-391 PRFTGQKGFAMF
+391 PRFTGQKGFALF

-423 NFTSMGLGVE
+423 SFTSMGLGVE

-452 DFSKDD
+452 DFSKAE
-458 VEEAIHIGETKTH
+458 VEEAIQIGETKTH
-471 EELHS
+471 DELHS

-494 KVKCTLYK
+494 KVKCTLYH

-522 NGDIKDTDQNALG
+522 NGDIKETDQNALG

-557 DETEEFQ
+557 DENEEFQ

>member
-76 EVVDGDSTPEAAPV
+76 EVVDGDSTPEAAP
-90 AAPVKKKKAELKKV
+90 A
-104 EEPGEEQPA
+104 
-113 PKTKKAK
+113 
-120 AVKAEAAPV
+120 

-135 KVKAEAPVEVQEPQ
+135 KVKAEVPVEVQEP
-149 EVKQSAAEIDI
+149 
-160 TKPLNLADRQELRFT
+160 
-175 GYATQN
+175 
-181 NDPKLSPGDV
+181 
-191 IYFLKQARDDKNI
+191 
-204 PVYDVATTKK
+204 
-214 GKVAVESL
+214 
-222 YADEFEVVDGD
+222 
-233 STPEAAPVAAPV
+233 
-245 KKKKAELK
+245 
-253 KVEEP
+253 
-258 GEEQPAPKT
+258 
-267 KKAKA
+267 
-272 VKAEAAP
+272 
-279 VKKAKKEKVK
+279 
-289 AEAPVE
+289 
-295 VQEPQEVKQSAA
+295 AA
-307 EVEPAPAVQP
+307 EVESAPAVQP
-317 EAVKEAED
+317 EAVKETED
-325 IKPASTPEPGMDA
+325 IKPASTPELGMDA
-338 ATLDLI
+338 VTLNLI
-344 WEHGGDACAAALAI
+344 QEHGGDACAAALAI

-452 DFSKDD
+452 DFSKAD

-546 QAYSKVAQPVV
+546 QAYSKVAQPTV

>member
-76 EVVDGDSTPEAAPV
+76 EVVDGDSTPEAAP
-90 AAPVKKKKAELKKV
+90 AKK
-104 EEPGEEQPA
+104 
-113 PKTKKAK
+113 T
-120 AVKAEAAPV
+120 
-129 KKAKKE
+129 KKE
-135 KVKAEAPVEVQEPQ
+135 KVKAEAPVEVQEP
-149 EVKQSAAEIDI
+149 
-160 TKPLNLADRQELRFT
+160 
-175 GYATQN
+175 
-181 NDPKLSPGDV
+181 
-191 IYFLKQARDDKNI
+191 
-204 PVYDVATTKK
+204 
-214 GKVAVESL
+214 
-222 YADEFEVVDGD
+222 
-233 STPEAAPVAAPV
+233 
-245 KKKKAELK
+245 
-253 KVEEP
+253 
-258 GEEQPAPKT
+258 
-267 KKAKA
+267 
-272 VKAEAAP
+272 
-279 VKKAKKEKVK
+279 
-289 AEAPVE
+289 
-295 VQEPQEVKQSAA
+295 AA
-307 EVEPAPAVQP
+307 EVESVPAVQP
-317 EAVKEAED
+317 EAVKEVED
-325 IKPASTPEPGMDA
+325 IKPASTPELGMDA
-338 ATLDLI
+338 VTLNLI
-344 WEHGGDACAAALAI
+344 QEHGGNACAAALAI

-452 DFSKDD
+452 DFSKAD

>member
-76 EVVDGDSTPEAAPV
+76 EVVDADSTPEAAP
-90 AAPVKKKKAELKKV
+90 AKK
-104 EEPGEEQPA
+104 
-113 PKTKKAK
+113 T
-120 AVKAEAAPV
+120 
-129 KKAKKE
+129 KKE

-149 EVKQSAAEIDI
+149 EVQEPAAE
-160 TKPLNLADRQELRFT
+160 A
-175 GYATQN
+175 
-181 NDPKLSPGDV
+181 
-191 IYFLKQARDDKNI
+191 
-204 PVYDVATTKK
+204 
-214 GKVAVESL
+214 ES
-222 YADEFEVVDGD
+222 V
-233 STPEAAPVAAPV
+233 
-245 KKKKAELK
+245 
-253 KVEEP
+253 
-258 GEEQPAPKT
+258 
-267 KKAKA
+267 
-272 VKAEAAP
+272 
-279 VKKAKKEKVK
+279 
-289 AEAPVE
+289 
-295 VQEPQEVKQSAA
+295 
-307 EVEPAPAVQP
+307 PAVQP
-317 EAVKEAED
+317 EAVKEVED
-325 IKPASTPEPGMDA
+325 IKPASTPELGMDA
-338 ATLDLI
+338 VTLNLI
-344 WEHGGDACAAALAI
+344 QEHGGNACAAALAI

-452 DFSKDD
+452 DFSKAD

>member
-113 PKTKKAK
+113 PKAKKAK
-120 AVKAEAAPV
+120 AVKAESAPA

-135 KVKAEAPVEVQEPQ
+135 KVK
-149 EVKQSAAEIDI
+149 
-160 TKPLNLADRQELRFT
+160 
-175 GYATQN
+175 
-181 NDPKLSPGDV
+181 
-191 IYFLKQARDDKNI
+191 
-204 PVYDVATTKK
+204 
-214 GKVAVESL
+214 
-222 YADEFEVVDGD
+222 
-233 STPEAAPVAAPV
+233 
-245 KKKKAELK
+245 
-253 KVEEP
+253 
-258 GEEQPAPKT
+258 
-267 KKAKA
+267 
-272 VKAEAAP
+272 
-279 VKKAKKEKVK
+279 
-289 AEAPVE
+289 
-295 VQEPQEVKQSAA
+295 A

-317 EAVKEAED
+317 EAVKEVED
-325 IKPASTPEPGMDA
+325 IKPASTPELGMDA
-338 ATLDLI
+338 VTLNLI
-344 WEHGGDACAAALAI
+344 QEHGGNACAAALAI

-546 QAYSKVAQPVV
+546 QAYSKVAQPTV

>member
-76 EVVDGDSTPEAAPV
+76 EVVDGDSTPEAAP
-90 AAPVKKKKAELKKV
+90 A
-104 EEPGEEQPA
+104 
-113 PKTKKAK
+113 
-120 AVKAEAAPV
+120 

-135 KVKAEAPVEVQEPQ
+135 KVKAEVPVEAQEP
-149 EVKQSAAEIDI
+149 
-160 TKPLNLADRQELRFT
+160 
-175 GYATQN
+175 
-181 NDPKLSPGDV
+181 
-191 IYFLKQARDDKNI
+191 
-204 PVYDVATTKK
+204 
-214 GKVAVESL
+214 
-222 YADEFEVVDGD
+222 
-233 STPEAAPVAAPV
+233 
-245 KKKKAELK
+245 
-253 KVEEP
+253 
-258 GEEQPAPKT
+258 
-267 KKAKA
+267 
-272 VKAEAAP
+272 
-279 VKKAKKEKVK
+279 
-289 AEAPVE
+289 
-295 VQEPQEVKQSAA
+295 AA
-307 EVEPAPAVQP
+307 EVESVPAVQP
-317 EAVKEAED
+317 EAVKETED
-325 IKPASTPEPGMDA
+325 IKPASTPELGMDA
-338 ATLDLI
+338 VTLNLI
-344 WEHGGDACAAALAI
+344 QEHGGDACAAALAI

-452 DFSKDD
+452 DFSKAD

-482 QDAEIEGHGLRD
+482 QGAEIEGHGLRD

-546 QAYSKVAQPVV
+546 QAYSKVAQPTV

>member
-76 EVVDGDSTPEAAPV
+76 EVVDADSTPEAAP
-90 AAPVKKKKAELKKV
+90 AKK
-104 EEPGEEQPA
+104 
-113 PKTKKAK
+113 T
-120 AVKAEAAPV
+120 
-129 KKAKKE
+129 KKE

-149 EVKQSAAEIDI
+149 EVQEPAAE
-160 TKPLNLADRQELRFT
+160 A
-175 GYATQN
+175 
-181 NDPKLSPGDV
+181 
-191 IYFLKQARDDKNI
+191 
-204 PVYDVATTKK
+204 
-214 GKVAVESL
+214 ES
-222 YADEFEVVDGD
+222 V
-233 STPEAAPVAAPV
+233 
-245 KKKKAELK
+245 
-253 KVEEP
+253 
-258 GEEQPAPKT
+258 
-267 KKAKA
+267 
-272 VKAEAAP
+272 
-279 VKKAKKEKVK
+279 
-289 AEAPVE
+289 
-295 VQEPQEVKQSAA
+295 
-307 EVEPAPAVQP
+307 PAVQP
-317 EAVKEAED
+317 EAVKEVED
-325 IKPASTPEPGMDA
+325 IKPASTPELGMDA
-338 ATLDLI
+338 VTLNLI
-344 WEHGGDACAAALAI
+344 QEHGGNACAAALAI

-452 DFSKDD
+452 DFSKAD

-546 QAYSKVAQPVV
+546 QAYSKVAQPTV

>member
-76 EVVDGDSTPEAAPV
+76 EVVDGDSTPEAAP
-90 AAPVKKKKAELKKV
+90 A
-104 EEPGEEQPA
+104 
-113 PKTKKAK
+113 
-120 AVKAEAAPV
+120 

-135 KVKAEAPVEVQEPQ
+135 KVKAEVPVEVQEP
-149 EVKQSAAEIDI
+149 
-160 TKPLNLADRQELRFT
+160 
-175 GYATQN
+175 
-181 NDPKLSPGDV
+181 
-191 IYFLKQARDDKNI
+191 
-204 PVYDVATTKK
+204 
-214 GKVAVESL
+214 
-222 YADEFEVVDGD
+222 
-233 STPEAAPVAAPV
+233 
-245 KKKKAELK
+245 
-253 KVEEP
+253 
-258 GEEQPAPKT
+258 
-267 KKAKA
+267 
-272 VKAEAAP
+272 
-279 VKKAKKEKVK
+279 
-289 AEAPVE
+289 
-295 VQEPQEVKQSAA
+295 AA
-307 EVEPAPAVQP
+307 EVESAPAVQP
-317 EAVKEAED
+317 EAVKETED
-325 IKPASTPEPGMDA
+325 IKPASTPELGMDA
-338 ATLDLI
+338 VTLNLI
-344 WEHGGDACAAALAI
+344 QEHGGDACAAALAI

-452 DFSKDD
+452 DFSKAD

-535 RAFVSICSDYL
+535 RAFVSVCSDYL
-546 QAYSKVAQPVV
+546 QAYSKVAQPTV

>member
-57 VATTKKGKVAVE
+57 VATAKKGKVAVE

-76 EVVDGDSTPEAAPV
+76 EVVDADSTPEAAP
-90 AAPVKKKKAELKKV
+90 A
-104 EEPGEEQPA
+104 
-113 PKTKKAK
+113 
-120 AVKAEAAPV
+120 

-149 EVKQSAAEIDI
+149 EV
-160 TKPLNLADRQELRFT
+160 
-175 GYATQN
+175 
-181 NDPKLSPGDV
+181 
-191 IYFLKQARDDKNI
+191 
-204 PVYDVATTKK
+204 
-214 GKVAVESL
+214 
-222 YADEFEVVDGD
+222 
-233 STPEAAPVAAPV
+233 
-245 KKKKAELK
+245 
-253 KVEEP
+253 
-258 GEEQPAPKT
+258 
-267 KKAKA
+267 
-272 VKAEAAP
+272 
-279 VKKAKKEKVK
+279 
-289 AEAPVE
+289 
-295 VQEPQEVKQSAA
+295 QEPAA

-344 WEHGGDACAAALAI
+344 WEHGGNACAAALAI

-391 PRFTGQKGFAMF
+391 PRFTGQKGFALF

-414 AKLYQRIYA
+414 AKLYQRIHA

-452 DFSKDD
+452 DFSKAD

>member
-76 EVVDGDSTPEAAPV
+76 EVVDGDSTPESAP
-90 AAPVKKKKAELKKV
+90 AKK
-104 EEPGEEQPA
+104 
-113 PKTKKAK
+113 T
-120 AVKAEAAPV
+120 
-129 KKAKKE
+129 KKE

-149 EVKQSAAEIDI
+149 EV
-160 TKPLNLADRQELRFT
+160 
-175 GYATQN
+175 
-181 NDPKLSPGDV
+181 
-191 IYFLKQARDDKNI
+191 
-204 PVYDVATTKK
+204 
-214 GKVAVESL
+214 
-222 YADEFEVVDGD
+222 
-233 STPEAAPVAAPV
+233 
-245 KKKKAELK
+245 
-253 KVEEP
+253 
-258 GEEQPAPKT
+258 
-267 KKAKA
+267 
-272 VKAEAAP
+272 
-279 VKKAKKEKVK
+279 
-289 AEAPVE
+289 
-295 VQEPQEVKQSAA
+295 QEPAA

-317 EAVKEAED
+317 EAVKETED
-325 IKPASTPEPGMDA
+325 IKPASTPELGMDA
-338 ATLDLI
+338 VTLNLI
-344 WEHGGDACAAALAI
+344 QEHGGDACAAALAI

-452 DFSKDD
+452 DFSKAD

-546 QAYSKVAQPVV
+546 QAYSKVAQPTV

>member
-76 EVVDGDSTPEAAPV
+76 EVVDADSTPEAAP
-90 AAPVKKKKAELKKV
+90 AKK
-104 EEPGEEQPA
+104 
-113 PKTKKAK
+113 T
-120 AVKAEAAPV
+120 
-129 KKAKKE
+129 KKE

-149 EVKQSAAEIDI
+149 EVQEPAAE
-160 TKPLNLADRQELRFT
+160 A
-175 GYATQN
+175 
-181 NDPKLSPGDV
+181 
-191 IYFLKQARDDKNI
+191 
-204 PVYDVATTKK
+204 
-214 GKVAVESL
+214 ES
-222 YADEFEVVDGD
+222 V
-233 STPEAAPVAAPV
+233 
-245 KKKKAELK
+245 
-253 KVEEP
+253 
-258 GEEQPAPKT
+258 
-267 KKAKA
+267 
-272 VKAEAAP
+272 
-279 VKKAKKEKVK
+279 
-289 AEAPVE
+289 
-295 VQEPQEVKQSAA
+295 
-307 EVEPAPAVQP
+307 PAVQP
-317 EAVKEAED
+317 EAVKEVED
-325 IKPASTPEPGMDA
+325 IKPASTPELGMDA
-338 ATLDLI
+338 VTLNLI
-344 WEHGGDACAAALAI
+344 QEHGGNACAAALAI

-423 NFTSMGLGVE
+423 DFTSMGLGVE

-452 DFSKDD
+452 DFSRAD

-546 QAYSKVAQPVV
+546 QAYSKVAQPTV

>member
-76 EVVDGDSTPEAAPV
+76 EVVDADSTPEAAPV
-90 AAPVKKKKAELKKV
+90 AAPAKKKKTELKKV

-113 PKTKKAK
+113 PKAKKAK
-120 AVKAEAAPV
+120 AVKAEAAPA
-129 KKAKKE
+129 KKTKKE
-135 KVKAEAPVEVQEPQ
+135 KVKAEAPVEVQEP
-149 EVKQSAAEIDI
+149 
-160 TKPLNLADRQELRFT
+160 
-175 GYATQN
+175 
-181 NDPKLSPGDV
+181 
-191 IYFLKQARDDKNI
+191 
-204 PVYDVATTKK
+204 
-214 GKVAVESL
+214 
-222 YADEFEVVDGD
+222 
-233 STPEAAPVAAPV
+233 
-245 KKKKAELK
+245 
-253 KVEEP
+253 
-258 GEEQPAPKT
+258 
-267 KKAKA
+267 
-272 VKAEAAP
+272 
-279 VKKAKKEKVK
+279 
-289 AEAPVE
+289 
-295 VQEPQEVKQSAA
+295 AA
-307 EVEPAPAVQP
+307 EVESAPAVQP
-317 EAVKEAED
+317 EAVKEVED
-325 IKPASTPEPGMDA
+325 IKPTSTPELGMDA
-338 ATLDLI
+338 VTLNLI
-344 WEHGGDACAAALAI
+344 QEHGGNACAAALAI

-452 DFSKDD
+452 DFSKAD

-546 QAYSKVAQPVV
+546 QAYSKVAQPTV

>member
-76 EVVDGDSTPEAAPV
+76 EVVDGDSTPEAAP
-90 AAPVKKKKAELKKV
+90 A
-104 EEPGEEQPA
+104 
-113 PKTKKAK
+113 
-120 AVKAEAAPV
+120 

-135 KVKAEAPVEVQEPQ
+135 KVKAEVPVEVQEPQ
-149 EVKQSAAEIDI
+149 EV
-160 TKPLNLADRQELRFT
+160 
-175 GYATQN
+175 
-181 NDPKLSPGDV
+181 
-191 IYFLKQARDDKNI
+191 
-204 PVYDVATTKK
+204 
-214 GKVAVESL
+214 
-222 YADEFEVVDGD
+222 
-233 STPEAAPVAAPV
+233 
-245 KKKKAELK
+245 
-253 KVEEP
+253 
-258 GEEQPAPKT
+258 
-267 KKAKA
+267 
-272 VKAEAAP
+272 
-279 VKKAKKEKVK
+279 
-289 AEAPVE
+289 
-295 VQEPQEVKQSAA
+295 QEPAA
-307 EVEPAPAVQP
+307 EVESAPAVQP
-317 EAVKEAED
+317 EAVKETED
-325 IKPASTPEPGMDA
+325 IKPASTPELGMDA
-338 ATLDLI
+338 VTLNLI
-344 WEHGGDACAAALAI
+344 QEHGGDACAAALAI

-452 DFSKDD
+452 DFSKAD

-546 QAYSKVAQPVV
+546 QAYSKVAQPTV

>member
-76 EVVDGDSTPEAAPV
+76 EVVDADSTSEAAP
-90 AAPVKKKKAELKKV
+90 AKK
-104 EEPGEEQPA
+104 
-113 PKTKKAK
+113 T
-120 AVKAEAAPV
+120 
-129 KKAKKE
+129 KKE
-135 KVKAEAPVEVQEPQ
+135 KVKAEAPVEVQEP
-149 EVKQSAAEIDI
+149 
-160 TKPLNLADRQELRFT
+160 
-175 GYATQN
+175 
-181 NDPKLSPGDV
+181 
-191 IYFLKQARDDKNI
+191 
-204 PVYDVATTKK
+204 
-214 GKVAVESL
+214 
-222 YADEFEVVDGD
+222 
-233 STPEAAPVAAPV
+233 
-245 KKKKAELK
+245 
-253 KVEEP
+253 
-258 GEEQPAPKT
+258 
-267 KKAKA
+267 
-272 VKAEAAP
+272 
-279 VKKAKKEKVK
+279 
-289 AEAPVE
+289 
-295 VQEPQEVKQSAA
+295 AA
-307 EVEPAPAVQP
+307 EVESAPAVQP
-317 EAVKEAED
+317 EAVKEVED
-325 IKPASTPEPGMDA
+325 IKPTSTPELGMDA
-338 ATLDLI
+338 VTLNLI
-344 WEHGGDACAAALAI
+344 QEHGGNACAAALAI

-452 DFSKDD
+452 DFSKAD